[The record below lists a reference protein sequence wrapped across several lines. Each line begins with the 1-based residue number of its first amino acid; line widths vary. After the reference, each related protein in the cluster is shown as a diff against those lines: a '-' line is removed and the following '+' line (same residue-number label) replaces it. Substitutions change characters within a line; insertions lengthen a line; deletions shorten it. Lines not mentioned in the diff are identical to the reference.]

1 MIDPAIVIGVDPSLT
16 AAGVATAM
24 TPECA
29 AWGGDDQFSVA
40 TFGRAGKNDEPLNT
54 RLERIELLADEI
66 RDQAVNLMQWPS
78 LMLIETPA
86 YSQST
91 GKTHDRSGLWWEVVR
106 IFRRELE
113 IPVIEVSVQKV
124 KTYATGK
131 GNTAK
136 QAVLLEVARRH
147 PHVAISND
155 NEADAFTLAAIGMR
169 LIGAPIDDVPKTH
182 LRAMEGLEFP

>member
-1 MIDPAIVIGVDPSLT
+1 MIDPAVVIGVDPSLT
-16 AAGVATAM
+16 AAGVAIAM
-24 TPECA
+24 APECA
-29 AWGGDDQFSVA
+29 EYGDDQFRVA

-136 QAVLLEVARRH
+136 QAVLLEVARRY
-147 PHVAISND
+147 PDVAISND

-182 LRAMEGLEFP
+182 LRAMEGLELL